1 MSRRLRFLL
10 ILATLIAATI
20 VAALLPSR
28 SDVSLASVRQLWSD
42 TLRDAD
48 QPGLRLTR
56 LSASEEMQLGADLLR
71 TTPWTEDPSAAPRLV
86 RIAQRMLPHVHRG
99 DIVYQFHVVQA
110 PMINAFA
117 LPGGQIL
124 VTDALL
130 GFVQSD
136 DELAEVLGHEM
147 AHVDL
152 RHAVEHYQYQY
163 RLGPI
168 VELFHRL
175 ATMPFSADQE
185 LDADA
190 EGLRLAIAGGY
201 DPAAGPALFA
211 RMQQQ
216 FHETAKPPATTPAGE
231 IAHSLGDALASYF
244 RSHPPSEER
253 ARRLRDLAAA
263 ARSHQG
269 ARQP

>member
-1 MSRRLRFLL
+1 MNRRFRFLL
-10 ILATLIAATI
+10 ILAMLIAAT
-20 VAALLPSR
+20 VAATLGPSR
-28 SDVSLASVRQLWSD
+28 SGVSLASVRQLWSG
-42 TLRDAD
+42 TLRDID

-56 LSASEEMQLGADLLR
+56 LSASEEMQLGADLLQ
-71 TTPWTEDPSAAPRLV
+71 TMPWTEDPVAAARLV
-86 RIAQRMLPHVHRG
+86 RVSQPMLPHVHRG
-99 DIVYQFHVVQA
+99 DITYQFHVVHA
-110 PMINAFA
+110 SMINAFA

-136 DELAEVLGHEM
+136 SELAEVLGHEM

-163 RLGPI
+163 RLGSI

-175 ATMPFSADQE
+175 ATMPYSADQE

-190 EGLRLAIAGGY
+190 EGLRLSIAAGY
-201 DPAAGPALFA
+201 DPAAGAALFE
-211 RMQQQ
+211 RMRQQ
-216 FHETAKPPATTPAGE
+216 FHEAASPPPTTPAGE
-231 IAHSLGDALASYF
+231 IVHSLGDGLASYF

-253 ARRLRDLAAA
+253 ARRLRELAE
-263 ARSHQG
+263 G
-269 ARQP
+269 ARRRQARKP

>member
-1 MSRRLRFLL
+1 M
-10 ILATLIAATI
+10 LAHL
-20 VAALLPSR
+20 
-28 SDVSLASVRQLWSD
+28 
-42 TLRDAD
+42 
-48 QPGLRLTR
+48 
-56 LSASEEMQLGADLLR
+56 
-71 TTPWTEDPSAAPRLV
+71 
-86 RIAQRMLPHVHRG
+86 HRG
-99 DIVYQFHVVQA
+99 NITYQFHVVRA

-124 VTDALL
+124 VTDAML

-163 RLGPI
+163 RLGSL

-201 DPAAGPALFA
+201 DPAAAPALFA

-216 FHETAKPPATTPAGE
+216 FHETRSPHATTPAGE
-231 IAHSLGDALASYF
+231 IAHSLGDALGSYF

-253 ARRLRDLAAA
+253 ARRLRNLAEGEGRRRVAP
-263 ARSHQG
+263 RH
-269 ARQP
+269 

>member
-1 MSRRLRFLL
+1 MNRRLRFLL
-10 ILATLIAATI
+10 VLAVLIATTVVATLR
-20 VAALLPSR
+20 PGR

-48 QPGLRLTR
+48 QPGMRLTR
-56 LSASEEMQLGADLLR
+56 LSASEEMQLGVDLLR
-71 TTPWTEDPSAAPRLV
+71 TIPWTEDPAAAPRLV
-86 RIAQRMLPHVHRG
+86 RVAQPMLPHVHRG
-99 DIVYQFHVVQA
+99 NIVYQFHVVRA
-110 PMINAFA
+110 PMINALA

-124 VTDALL
+124 VTDAML

-136 DELAEVLGHEM
+136 SELAEILGHEM

-163 RLGPI
+163 RLGAL

-190 EGLRLAIAGGY
+190 EGLRLALAAGY

-211 RMQQQ
+211 RMQQH

-231 IAHSLGDALASYF
+231 FAHSLGDALASYF

-253 ARRLRDLAAA
+253 ARRLRELAD
-263 ARSHQG
+263 G
-269 ARQP
+269 ARARQASRKP

>member
-1 MSRRLRFLL
+1 MNRRLRFLTV
-10 ILATLIAATI
+10 LAMLIAATV
-20 VAALLPSR
+20 VACLRPGQSG
-28 SDVSLASVRQLWSD
+28 VSLASVRKLWSD
-42 TLRDAD
+42 TIRDAD

-56 LSASEEMQLGADLLR
+56 LSAGEEMRLGTDLLQ
-71 TTPWTEDPSAAPRLV
+71 TMPWTEDPSAKTRLV
-86 RIAQRMLPHVHRG
+86 RVAQPMLPHVHRG
-99 DIVYQFHVVQA
+99 DITYQFHVVRA

-117 LPGGQIL
+117 LPGGQVL

-136 DELAEVLGHEM
+136 SELAEVLGHEM

-163 RLGPI
+163 RLGSL

-175 ATMPFSADQE
+175 ATMPYSVDQE

-190 EGLRLAIAGGY
+190 EGLRLSIAAGY
-201 DPAAGPALFA
+201 DPAAGPALFT

-216 FHETAKPPATTPAGE
+216 FHETASPHATTPAGE
-231 IAHSLGDALASYF
+231 LAHSLGDALAAYF

-253 ARRLRDLAAA
+253 ARRLRELAD
-263 ARSHQG
+263 G
-269 ARQP
+269 ARKHQTARKP

>member
-1 MSRRLRFLL
+1 MNKRFLFFL
-10 ILATLIAATI
+10 TLLVAAT
-20 VAALLPSR
+20 VLPALLTTR

-42 TLRDAD
+42 VLRDAD
-48 QPGLRLTR
+48 QPGMRLTR
-56 LSASEEMQLGADLLR
+56 LTASEEMQLGADLLQ
-71 TTPWTEDPSAAPRLV
+71 TKPWPEDPAGAARLV
-86 RIAQRMLPHVHRG
+86 RVAQPMLPHVHRR
-99 DIVYQFHVVQA
+99 DITYQFHVVQT
-110 PMINAFA
+110 PMFNAFA

-124 VTDALL
+124 VTDAML

-163 RLGPI
+163 RLGPL

-190 EGLRLAIAGGY
+190 EGLRLAVAAGY
-201 DPAAGPALFA
+201 DPAAAPALFA
-211 RMQQQ
+211 RMRQQ
-216 FHETAKPPATTPAGE
+216 FHEAAAPSATTPAGE

-244 RSHPPSEER
+244 RTHPPSEER
-253 ARRLRDLAAA
+253 ARRLRELVAATRA
-263 ARSHQG
+263 HQP
-269 ARQP
+269 AQKP